1 MAAQA
6 TASGDSIATASTD
19 SQPGSATA
27 WHEEWRGEAEAEQW
41 EVEDR
46 GTSCTRQCTRH
57 RCRTQQVGF
66 PAPSAL
72 GGRGAKDLLGVG
84 NRLGLDCKARW
95 AKRMGER
102 MITNRRRTQCF
113 CLRDDDPGVRAAA
126 ARALGTMQAAAYDTA
141 ASCCIRAPKPG
152 PLPRVLL
159 GVRVYPW
166 DVADQ

>member
-1 MAAQA
+1 MYSVYIYIDRRQGRGAETEVKRRWSTQQRQHTAAQA

-66 PAPSAL
+66 PAPSA
-72 GGRGAKDLLGVG
+72 
-84 NRLGLDCKARW
+84 
-95 AKRMGER
+95 
-102 MITNRRRTQCF
+102 
-113 CLRDDDPGVRAAA
+113 
-126 ARALGTMQAAAYDTA
+126 
-141 ASCCIRAPKPG
+141 
-152 PLPRVLL
+152 
-159 GVRVYPW
+159 
-166 DVADQ
+166 

>member
-1 MAAQA
+1 MLQECLSNIPNPPTILNPPTITNPPTIRVSVPIAYTCTKRLQAGRGSGDGGEAEVEHAAEAATAAQA

-66 PAPSAL
+66 PAPSA
-72 GGRGAKDLLGVG
+72 
-84 NRLGLDCKARW
+84 
-95 AKRMGER
+95 
-102 MITNRRRTQCF
+102 
-113 CLRDDDPGVRAAA
+113 
-126 ARALGTMQAAAYDTA
+126 
-141 ASCCIRAPKPG
+141 
-152 PLPRVLL
+152 
-159 GVRVYPW
+159 
-166 DVADQ
+166 